1 MDTFIFWGKEQ
12 IVPKKPI
19 YNILKTVMAK
29 VINYAVLY
37 IKYYVLYTIL
47 FKSEL

>member
-1 MDTFIFWGKEQ
+1 MDAFIFWGKEQ
-12 IVPKKPI
+12 IVQKTI

-37 IKYYVLYTIL
+37 IKCYVLYTIL

>member
-1 MDTFIFWGKEQ
+1 MLSYSGAKSKLY
-12 IVPKKPI
+12 KKTI

-37 IKYYVLYTIL
+37 IKCYVLYTIL